1 MQFRCSDLI
10 KTKFLGHDLS
20 RDRGKYVFETTATDT
35 NLVKNIFGTVQNI
48 ILKQILEV
56 AGLL

>member
-1 MQFRCSDLI
+1 MN
-10 KTKFLGHDLS
+10 

-35 NLVKNIFGTVQNI
+35 NLVKSVFGAVQNI